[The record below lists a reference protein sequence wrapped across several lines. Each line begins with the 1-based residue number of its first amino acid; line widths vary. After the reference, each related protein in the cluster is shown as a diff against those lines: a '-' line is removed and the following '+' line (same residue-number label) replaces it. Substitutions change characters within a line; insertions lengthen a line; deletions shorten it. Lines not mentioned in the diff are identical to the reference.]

1 MSDPVEPETFNK
13 LRRSVD
19 AAFAMVAGIQLDVFT
34 QLKNGPMTAEQV
46 GQAVSA
52 GTGRLRLLLYGLVS
66 AGLLTEHRGAFSNT
80 PEAQKF
86 LVRDSPSY
94 MGNRVPHMV
103 MRWSQ
108 YFKTA
113 ESIRT
118 GKPQAK
124 VDFYSA
130 PPQELETYLRN
141 INANT
146 VRSARSLVERQDF
159 SSVKTLL
166 DVACGGAGVALTI
179 TKACPHIKATA
190 IDLPQIV
197 PIAEKIVNAEG
208 AADRVEVR
216 SVDVLGGPV
225 PGSYDAAVLRSFVQ
239 VLSPEDARK
248 AIRNVGAAVK
258 PGSRIFIIGQ
268 ILDESR
274 TSPVDAVGFNLTF
287 LNTFDAGESYTEKEY
302 REWLSEAGFIDIS
315 RDRSP
320 LPDGSG
326 LMTARKST

>member
-34 QLKNGPMTAEQV
+34 QLKNGPMTAEQI

-52 GTGRLRLLLYGLVS
+52 GTGRLRLLLYSLVS
-66 AGLLTEHRGAFSNT
+66 AGLLTEQHGAFSNT

-86 LVRDSPSY
+86 LMRDSPSSL
-94 MGNRVPHMV
+94 GNRVPAMV

-130 PPQELETYLRN
+130 PPQELEIYLRN

-146 VRSARSLVERQDF
+146 VRSARSLVEREDF

-166 DVACGGAGVALTI
+166 DVACGGAGIALTI

-197 PIAEKIVNAEG
+197 PIAEKIANAES
-208 AADRVEVR
+208 ATDRVEVR
-216 SVDVLGGPV
+216 SVDVLGGAV
-225 PGSYDAAVLRSFVQ
+225 PGSYDAAVLRAFIQ
-239 VLSPEDARK
+239 VLSPGDARK
-248 AIRNVGAAVK
+248 AITNVGAAVK
-258 PGSRIFIIGQ
+258 PGGRIFIIGQ

-274 TSPVDAVGFNLTF
+274 TSPLDAVGFNLTF

-302 REWLSEAGFIDIS
+302 REWLGEAGFIDIS
-315 RDRSP
+315 RDSSP

-326 LMTARKST
+326 LMTARKSV